1 MSLKAA
7 TSEREKLGLHHQPFT
22 SRPHQVKLPQDRVQ
36 GASPASAN
44 HAKKS
49 EHTPSRP
56 RQFSDLLSRSQNS
69 RMENTVMP
77 SKAGKTS
84 WPRTELG
91 SVVLSPFWFLW
102 HTAPALSCPGHR
114 SKSFLSQ
121 ETCTASPEKKAAKPQ
136 TGRGSGQNKPTAST
150 HTCPAPGN
158 SGQRSKPAPWAAR
171 KRFPDRR

>member
-1 MSLKAA
+1 MVWLKFSLNHPRRNLASVSEMSLKAA

-22 SRPHQVKLPQDRVQ
+22 SRPHQVKLPKDRVQ

-44 HAKKS
+44 RAKKS

-84 WPRTELG
+84 WPGIELG
-91 SVVLSPFWFLW
+91 SVVLSPFWFRW
-102 HTAPALSCPGHR
+102 HTAPALSCPGRR

-121 ETCTASPEKKAAKPQ
+121 ETCTASPEKKGRQTTDRQSIGAK
-136 TGRGSGQNKPTAST
+136 
-150 HTCPAPGN
+150 
-158 SGQRSKPAPWAAR
+158 
-171 KRFPDRR
+171 